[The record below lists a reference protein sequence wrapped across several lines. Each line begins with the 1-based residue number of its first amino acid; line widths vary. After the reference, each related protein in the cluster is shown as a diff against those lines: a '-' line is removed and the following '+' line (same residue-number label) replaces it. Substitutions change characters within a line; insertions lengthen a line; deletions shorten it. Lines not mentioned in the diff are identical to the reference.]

1 MALPPVSNNP
11 LVSEHHA
18 AIVGLTGK
26 LRKALRSPQLARL
39 DKSSAQYAAVF
50 AALVQEFGS
59 ASVSLNADYY
69 EDARTDA
76 GIPGA
81 YRVPDVEPLAP
92 GRVSGALS
100 AALDAP
106 PDLTQSS
113 VEGYADLLVTS
124 IGKNALIAA
133 IMGDSKAQKWA
144 RVTSG
149 KACAFCRMLAT
160 RGAVYKSDQTA
171 SFVPHPKCHCTIEAV
186 FHPESYE
193 PTAATRADQALYN
206 DATVGSDP
214 GDRLNAFRRSLAA
227 KDRGE
232 SPKLIVEPAG
242 GWPTASPARTDV
254 AGLFGRIDA
263 AMRPPA

>member
-1 MALPPVSNNP
+1 MAPPPVSNNP

-18 AIVGLTGK
+18 ALVGLTGK
-26 LRKALRSPQLARL
+26 LKTTLRTPQLLRL
-39 DKSSAQYAAVF
+39 DKSSAQYAAAF

-59 ASVSLNADYY
+59 ASVSLNSDYY

-76 GIPGA
+76 EVPGA
-81 YRVPDVEPLAP
+81 YRVPDIEPLAP
-92 GRVSGALS
+92 ERVSGALT

-106 PDLTQSS
+106 PDLAQSS

-133 IMGDSKAQKWA
+133 IMGDNKAQKWA

-160 RGAVYKSDQTA
+160 RGAVYKSDASA
-171 SFVPHPKCHCTIEAV
+171 SFVPHPRCHCTIEAV

-193 PTAATRADQALYN
+193 PTAATRSDIALYN
-206 DATVGSDP
+206 AAGENAEA
-214 GDRLNAFRRSLAA
+214 GDRLNAFRRALDAQG
-227 KDRGE
+227 RGE
-232 SPKLIVEPAG
+232 TPVFLKPA
-242 GWPTASPARTDV
+242 PLPVRPSQADLLS
-254 AGLFGRIDA
+254 GLFGRIDG
-263 AMRPPA
+263 AMKPPA